1 MTVVSG
7 HFSSASPRLATAAL
21 SLLTRDTELD
31 NCGQMMEA
39 YLSSLLAGQP
49 HEVAREA
56 AAEVYEE
63 NYSAGGLEASP
74 LTIPCSAA
82 EVAWKAAVAG
92 GDDPLLPA
100 ALAFLQSSPPS
111 HSPCEA
117 AAREYFQVREHIEY
131 GCSNVVM

>member
-1 MTVVSG
+1 MSG
-7 HFSSASPRLATAAL
+7 HFSLTTPQAFLTM
-21 SLLTRDTELD
+21 LTRDTELD

-63 NYSAGGLEASP
+63 NYSAGGLASR
-74 LTIPCSAA
+74 LTLPCSAA

-100 ALAFLQSSPPS
+100 ALAYLQSSPPS

-117 AAREYFQVREHIEY
+117 AAKEYFQVRETFLANY
-131 GCSNVVM
+131 FYLL